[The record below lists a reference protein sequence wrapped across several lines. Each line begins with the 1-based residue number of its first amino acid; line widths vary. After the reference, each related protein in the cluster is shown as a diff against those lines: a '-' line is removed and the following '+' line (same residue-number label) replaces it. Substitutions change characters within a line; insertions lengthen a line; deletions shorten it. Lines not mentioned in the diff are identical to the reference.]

1 MHRNVDKKR
10 TERGDLVREY
20 LKRLREQ
27 NGLSM
32 QELADKLDISRQ
44 YYQMIESGER
54 QKKMDITLVKGISTA
69 LNVSLESIIE
79 EENRIMETGA

>member
-1 MHRNVDKKR
+1 MRN
-10 TERGDLVREY
+10 Y
-20 LKRLREQ
+20 LKRLREER
-27 NGLSM
+27 GLSM
-32 QELADKLDISRQ
+32 QELAEKLDISRQ

-54 QKKMDITLVKGISTA
+54 QKKMDITLVKGISSA

>member
-1 MHRNVDKKR
+1 M
-10 TERGDLVREY
+10 REY
-20 LKRLREQ
+20 LKRLREEK
-27 NGLSM
+27 GLSM
-32 QELADKLDISRQ
+32 QEIADMLDISRQ

-54 QKKMDITLVKGISTA
+54 QKKMDITLVKGISTV